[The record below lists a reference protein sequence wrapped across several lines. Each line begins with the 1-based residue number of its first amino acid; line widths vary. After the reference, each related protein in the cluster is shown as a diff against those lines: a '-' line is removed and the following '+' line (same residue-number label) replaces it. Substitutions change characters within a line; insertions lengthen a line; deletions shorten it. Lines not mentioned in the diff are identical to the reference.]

1 MPKIT
6 DLTSFEGTLSDTDVF
21 PVVNSSITKKI
32 PLSAL
37 RSNVL
42 FGAVIPGSAIADQG
56 ITTAKIADQGITTAK
71 IADQGITAAKIAN
84 SAVTSAKVDT
94 TQVAVLGT
102 AQEYTRAHNFNATP
116 LTDGSTISWNLAENQ
131 VAIVTLG
138 GNRALS
144 NPTNMAEGAVYIL
157 VIKQDG
163 NGSRTLSFDSD
174 YKFPGNVA
182 PTLSLFPNTIDIFT
196 FLCVGTKLYGV
207 YSQQYS

>member
-42 FGAVIPGSAIADQG
+42 FGAVIPGSA
-56 ITTAKIADQGITTAK
+56 

>member
-42 FGAVIPGSAIADQG
+42 FGAAIPGSAIADQG
-56 ITTAKIADQGITTAK
+56 ITTAKIADA
-71 IADQGITAAKIAN
+71 
-84 SAVTSAKVDT
+84 AVTVVKMGFPASRLD
-94 TQVAVLGT
+94 T
-102 AQEYTRAHNFNATP
+102 AQEYTRAHNFNATT
-116 LTDGSTISWNLAENQ
+116 LTDDSTISWNLAENQ

-144 NPTNMAEGAVYIL
+144 NPTNMVEGAVYIL

-163 NGSRTLSFDSD
+163 NGSRTLSFGSD

>member
-32 PLSAL
+32 PPSAL

-42 FGAVIPGSAIADQG
+42 FGAAIPGSAIADQG
-56 ITTAKIADQGITTAK
+56 ITTTKIADA
-71 IADQGITAAKIAN
+71 
-84 SAVTSAKVDT
+84 AVTVVKMGFPASRLD
-94 TQVAVLGT
+94 T
-102 AQEYTRAHNFNATP
+102 AQEYTRAHNFNATT
-116 LTDGSTISWNLAENQ
+116 LTDDSTISWNLAENQ

-144 NPTNMAEGAVYIL
+144 NPTNKVEGAVYIL

-163 NGSRTLSFDSD
+163 NGSRTLSFGSD
-174 YKFPGNVA
+174 YKFPGKVA

>member
-42 FGAVIPGSAIADQG
+42 FAAAIPGSAVADQG
-56 ITTAKIADQGITTAK
+56 ITTAKIAD
-71 IADQGITAAKIAN
+71 
-84 SAVTSAKVDT
+84 SAVTVAKMAFPASRLD
-94 TQVAVLGT
+94 T
-102 AQEYTRAHNFNATP
+102 AQEYTRTHNFNATV
-116 LTDGSTISWNLAENQ
+116 LTDDSTISWNLSENQ

-138 GNRALS
+138 GNRALN
-144 NPTNMAEGAVYIL
+144 NPTNMVEGAVYIL
-157 VIKQDG
+157 VIKQDA
-163 NGSRTLSFDSD
+163 NGSRTLSFGSD

-182 PTLSLFPNTIDIFT
+182 PVLSLLANSIDIFT
-196 FLCVGTKLYGV
+196 FLCIGTKLYGV